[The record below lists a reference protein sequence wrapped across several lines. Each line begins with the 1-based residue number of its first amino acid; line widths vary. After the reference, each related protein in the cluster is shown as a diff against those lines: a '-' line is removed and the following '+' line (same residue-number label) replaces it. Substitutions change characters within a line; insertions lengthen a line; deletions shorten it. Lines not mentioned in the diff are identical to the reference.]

1 MSFVPFMLSTP
12 LHQTPQY
19 NSEACEAMRKIILDS
34 KAHGEALIREF
45 DGGRSPE
52 HIGSKRIIRSLALLL
67 SKLQRTGSDRACWS
81 CCYFCTLVKPSFAF
95 SESPVFHFANRI
107 SRVPVVSPIIST
119 PGCSSCNSIESPFA
133 SFSSINF
140 DFYLI
145 T

>member
-1 MSFVPFMLSTP
+1 VSLDPLMPSTP

-19 NSEACEAMRKIILDS
+19 NSEACEEMRKIILDS
-34 KAHGEALIREF
+34 KAHGEALSREF
-45 DGGRSPE
+45 DGGRSQE
-52 HIGSKRIIRSLALLL
+52 QIGSKRIIRSLALLL
-67 SKLQRTGSDRACWS
+67 SKLQRTGSDYACWS
-81 CCYFCTLVKPSFAF
+81 CYYFCTPVKPPFAL
-95 SESPVFHFANRI
+95 SESAVFHVANRI
-107 SRVPVVSPIIST
+107 SRVAVVSPIIAT